1 MLSLRPDL
9 QYPSPTPILN
19 AHLNDCDPM
28 YPSPDMQERRADF
41 IVHGIGLIFILLASV
56 ALFIQAADHG
66 AAVIAAVSTY
76 VIGVAFS
83 HVISMFYHLSP
94 FHGRRL
100 ALRRIDHAAIYLTI
114 AGTFTPL
121 FVLAGTEFSLFLLT
135 IVWALAIPA
144 MLYKIFGK
152 NLDSRWSLA
161 SYLGLGWMGIIG
173 VPEMMAQLPG
183 LSLWAMLAGGVFYSL
198 GTIFYARKTQPF
210 RYSIWHSFVMM
221 GGASFFVAIWVAL
234 VGG

>member
-1 MLSLRPDL
+1 
-9 QYPSPTPILN
+9 
-19 AHLNDCDPM
+19 M
-28 YPSPDMQERRADF
+28 YPSPKTHERRADF
-41 IVHGIGLIFILLASV
+41 IVHAIGLILILLA
-56 ALFIQAADHG
+56 G
-66 AAVIAAVSTY
+66 AALIVQAVTGHGIAVVAAVGTY
-76 VIGVAFS
+76 VICVAFS

-121 FVLAGTEFSLFLLT
+121 FVLAGSGFSLLLLV
-135 IVWALAIPA
+135 IVWALAVPA

-152 NLDSRWSLA
+152 NLDSRWSLV

-173 VPEMMAQLPG
+173 VPEMMEQLPP
-183 LSLWAMLAGGVFYSL
+183 LSLWAMLAGGVCYSL

-221 GGASFFVAIWVAL
+221 GGASFFVGIWVAL
-234 VGG
+234 VG

>member
-1 MLSLRPDL
+1 
-9 QYPSPTPILN
+9 
-19 AHLNDCDPM
+19 M
-28 YPSPDMQERRADF
+28 YPSPDKQERRADF
-41 IVHGIGLIFILLASV
+41 IVHGIGLIFILLAGA
-56 ALFIQAADHG
+56 ALFVQAVDHG
-66 AAVIAAVSTY
+66 AAVIAAVGTY
-76 VIGVAFS
+76 VIGVMFS

-94 FHGRRL
+94 FHHRRL
-100 ALRRIDHAAIYLTI
+100 VLRRIDHAAIYLTI

-121 FVLAGTEFSLFLLT
+121 FVLADTEFSLFLLA

-161 SYLGLGWMGIIG
+161 SYLGLGWMGLIG
-173 VPEMMAQLPG
+173 VPEMMQQLPG

-198 GTIFYARKTQPF
+198 GTIFYARKAQRF
-210 RYSIWHSFVMM
+210 RYSIWHGFVMM

-234 VGG
+234 VAD

>member
-1 MLSLRPDL
+1 MLIGVPL
-9 QYPSPTPILN
+9 
-19 AHLNDCDPM
+19 M
-28 YPSPDMQERRADF
+28 YPSPKTLERRADF
-41 IVHGIGLIFILLASV
+41 IVHWIGLIFILV
-56 ALFIQAADHG
+56 AGLMLLIQAAGRDLTVV
-66 AAVIAAVSTY
+66 AAVGVY

-94 FHGRRL
+94 FHGQRL
-100 ALRRIDHAAIYLTI
+100 GLRRIDHAAIYLTI

-121 FVLAGTEFSLFLLT
+121 FVLVDTEFSLFLLM

-161 SYLGLGWMGIIG
+161 SYLGLGWMGVIG
-173 VPEMMAQLPG
+173 VPEMVEQLPG
-183 LSLWAMLAGGVFYSL
+183 LSLWAMLAGGVFYSF
-198 GTIFYARKTQPF
+198 GTIFYARKAQPF
-210 RYSIWHSFVMM
+210 RYSIWHSFVML

>member
-1 MLSLRPDL
+1 
-9 QYPSPTPILN
+9 
-19 AHLNDCDPM
+19 M
-28 YPSPDMQERRADF
+28 YPTSDRVERRADL
-41 IVHGIGLIFILLASV
+41 IVHGIGLVFIVLAGV
-56 ALFIQAADHG
+56 ALFMQVASHG
-66 AAVIAAVSTY
+66 PEVIAAIGLY
-76 VIGVAFS
+76 VVGVLFS
-83 HVISMFYHLSP
+83 HVISMLYHLSP
-94 FHGRRL
+94 LHHRRV

-121 FVLAGTEFSLFLLT
+121 FVLADTEFSLYLLM

-173 VPEMMAQLPG
+173 VPEMMEQLPP
-183 LSLWAMLAGGVFYSL
+183 LSLWAMLAGGIFYSL
-198 GTIFYARKTQPF
+198 GTIFYARKAQPF

-234 VGG
+234 AG

>member
-1 MLSLRPDL
+1 M
-9 QYPSPTPILN
+9 YPTP
-19 AHLNDCDPM
+19 DK
-28 YPSPDMQERRADF
+28 QERRADF
-41 IVHGIGLIFILLASV
+41 IVHAIGLILILV
-56 ALFIQAADHG
+56 AGAALIIQAAG
-66 AAVIAAVSTY
+66 QGTAVIAAIGLY
-76 VIGVAFS
+76 VIGVMFS

-94 FHGRRL
+94 LHHRRI
-100 ALRRIDHAAIYLTI
+100 ALRRIDHAAIYVTI

-121 FVLAGTEFSLFLLT
+121 FVLADTEFSLFLLT

-152 NLDSRWSLA
+152 NLDSKWSLV

-173 VPEMMAQLPG
+173 VPEMMEQLPP

-198 GTIFYARKTQPF
+198 GTIFYARKGQAF

-234 VGG
+234 VR

>member
-1 MLSLRPDL
+1 
-9 QYPSPTPILN
+9 
-19 AHLNDCDPM
+19 M
-28 YPSPDMQERRADF
+28 YPSPDIHERRADF
-41 IVHGIGLIFILLASV
+41 IVHGLGLIFILIAGLA
-56 ALFIQAADHG
+56 LLMQAAAGHG
-66 AAVIAAVSTY
+66 LAVVAATSIY

-94 FHGRRL
+94 YHGRRL
-100 ALRRIDHAAIYLTI
+100 VMRRIDHAAIYLTI

-121 FVLAGTEFSLFLLT
+121 FVLADNEFTSFLLM

-161 SYLGLGWMGIIG
+161 SYLGLGWMGVIA
-173 VPEMMAQLPG
+173 VPEMMEHLPR
-183 LSLWAMLAGGVFYSL
+183 LSLYAMLAGGLFYSF
-198 GTIFYARKTQPF
+198 GTIFYARKAQRF

-221 GGASFFVAIWVAL
+221 GGAGFFVAIWVAV

>member
-1 MLSLRPDL
+1 MPPSKDCDL
-9 QYPSPTPILN
+9 MYPTP
-19 AHLNDCDPM
+19 DK
-28 YPSPDMQERRADF
+28 QERRADF
-41 IVHGIGLIFILLASV
+41 IVHGIGLMFILAAGLA
-56 ALFIQAADHG
+56 LLLQAAAGDG
-66 AAVIAAVSTY
+66 PAAVAAVGTY
-76 VIGVAFS
+76 VVCVAFS

-94 FHGRRL
+94 FHDRRL
-100 ALRRIDHAAIYLTI
+100 MLRRIDHAAIYLTI
-114 AGTFTPL
+114 AGTFTPI

-135 IVWALAIPA
+135 TVWALAIPA
-144 MLYKIFGK
+144 ILYKIFGK

-173 VPEMMAQLPG
+173 VPEMMEQLPP

-198 GTIFYARKTQPF
+198 GTIFYARKGRPF

-234 VGG
+234 VAG

>member
-1 MLSLRPDL
+1 
-9 QYPSPTPILN
+9 
-19 AHLNDCDPM
+19 M
-28 YPSPDMQERRADF
+28 YPTSDRVERRADLV
-41 IVHGIGLIFILLASV
+41 VHGIGLVFIVLAGV
-56 ALFIQAADHG
+56 ALFMQVANHG
-66 AAVIAAVSTY
+66 PEVIAAIGLY
-76 VIGVAFS
+76 VVGVLFS
-83 HVISMFYHLSP
+83 HVISMLYHLSP
-94 FHGRRL
+94 LHHRRV

-121 FVLAGTEFSLFLLT
+121 FVLADTEFSLYLLM

-173 VPEMMAQLPG
+173 VPEMMEQLPP
-183 LSLWAMLAGGVFYSL
+183 LSLWAMLAGGIFYSL
-198 GTIFYARKTQPF
+198 GTIFYARKAQPF

-234 VGG
+234 AG